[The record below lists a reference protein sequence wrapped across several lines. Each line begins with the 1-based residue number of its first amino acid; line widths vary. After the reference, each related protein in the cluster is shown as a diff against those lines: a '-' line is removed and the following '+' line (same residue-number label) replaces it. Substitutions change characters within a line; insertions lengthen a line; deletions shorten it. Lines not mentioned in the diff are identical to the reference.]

1 MVLVSVIS
9 LRIRMVSLIFW
20 GHYFTLERIEERKIH
35 RPAKNFP
42 FGTILHM
49 SFIEQKKYFLSL

>member
-1 MVLVSVIS
+1 
-9 LRIRMVSLIFW
+9 MVSLIFW